1 MKNALILAAST
12 VLYFFLYF
20 GGVLKWLDDMNFWLS
35 LFIFWL
41 FIPFWFGYFTQKYL
55 SISTPWSSLLV
66 LLVPLISDIA
76 WFLYDGIKSNW
87 SPMEKVPLLIWYLVT
102 PALFVLL
109 GAYLRF
115 KLSKGAQKKGESR
128 H

>member
-1 MKNALILAAST
+1 MKNALVLGAST
-12 VLYFFLYF
+12 VIYFLLYF
-20 GGVLKWLDDMNFWLS
+20 GGVLKWFGDINFWLS

-55 SISTPWSSLLV
+55 NIRASWSPLLV

-87 SPMEKVPLLIWYLVT
+87 SPMEKVPLLIWYLVI

-115 KLSKGAQKKGESR
+115 KLSKGVWKDG
-128 H
+128 